1 MEVNIYRF
9 PDVIGVLFFCS
20 SKFIVALF
28 SNVGFRLFLS
38 MKSSETT
45 DRRKSVK
52 KICRGCYLERETK
65 KAAELVLAHRKRRR
79 GI

>member
-1 MEVNIYRF
+1 
-9 PDVIGVLFFCS
+9 
-20 SKFIVALF
+20 
-28 SNVGFRLFLS
+28 

-65 KAAELVLAHRKRRR
+65 KAVELVLAHRKRRR